1 MGKNINSFSQ
11 NINRSVAQSANT
23 ISMLAALQKSLT
35 SNDTFV
41 TYDYEDKDGHL
52 ITYQLPSYESVIN
65 RLKALE
71 ESFNSI
77 VNGKGVINVN
87 DGSRRT
93 ISVSTIP
100 QTPNTISGLSDPS
113 TFTIDSNWF
122 FEELMFPG
130 AQVNIDLT
138 GQIED
143 TADRVRV
150 VRVILNADDNNS
162 TLVGL
167 WEDDLSV
174 NNYDYVALKALLD
187 ARGIPYYEDEQ
198 TIDLPLVSN

>member
-1 MGKNINSFSQ
+1 MEKNINSFSQ

-41 TYDYEDKDGHL
+41 TYDYEDKDGNL

-77 VNGKGVINVN
+77 VSGKGVINVN

-100 QTPNTISGLSDPS
+100 QTPATINGLSDPS

-138 GQIED
+138 G
-143 TADRVRV
+143 
-150 VRVILNADDNNS
+150 
-162 TLVGL
+162 
-167 WEDDLSV
+167 
-174 NNYDYVALKALLD
+174 
-187 ARGIPYYEDEQ
+187 
-198 TIDLPLVSN
+198 

>member
-1 MGKNINSFSQ
+1 MEKNINSFSQ

-100 QTPNTISGLSDPS
+100 QTPNAISGLSDPS

-130 AQVNIDLT
+130 A
-138 GQIED
+138 
-143 TADRVRV
+143 
-150 VRVILNADDNNS
+150 
-162 TLVGL
+162 
-167 WEDDLSV
+167 
-174 NNYDYVALKALLD
+174 
-187 ARGIPYYEDEQ
+187 
-198 TIDLPLVSN
+198 